1 MSASSEEAGSG
12 LLWIAIQR
20 PTTVIVGIILVVL
33 FGALSVVDIPIQLT
47 PDISTPTITVSTGWP
62 GAAPVEIESE
72 IIEPQEEVL
81 KNVEGLVRME
91 STARPD
97 GASITMEFDVGT
109 SIEETLV
116 RVTNQ
121 LSQVPSYPNAVREPV
136 VETADSAGPPLVV
149 IAVRSPDRK
158 PVAAYRTWV
167 QNDVLPE
174 IDRIPGVAS
183 IWFIGGQD
191 TEVHV
196 LFDPEAL
203 AARLLSIDQVAERVR
218 NELRDL
224 SGGDVTL
231 GKRRY
236 LVRTAVAP
244 ETPDAFE
251 QIVLGASDDGSP
263 IVLGDVATVKLSLRK
278 PSGVA
283 MSDDRPS
290 MVMLLTREAGTNVLK
305 VTEDV
310 YRVVERLQR
319 ERFAPRGL
327 SIEILSDQIDYIE
340 GALGLVRQNLLLGAV
355 LAILVLFLFLRTFR
369 ASAIVSVAIPVCVFA
384 TALGMQLLGRTI
396 NVVSLA
402 GITFAI
408 GMVIDNSIVALES
421 IDTSRKRVRTANG
434 AAYRGIR
441 EVWGAL
447 IASTATTVAVF
458 IPIAIW
464 QGEVGELLRDVAV
477 AITLAVSVSFVVS
490 VLVIPSLAARLLT
503 PDHQPK
509 RFANLAATG
518 LRFRDRIVARV
529 RWLCASWTRSAYVLG
544 AAVFGSAL
552 VTLLLLPS
560 MEYLPTGNRNLVF
573 GVLIPPPG
581 YAIEEL
587 TDMGEKIQAEV
598 MTYTRAQA
606 GDDAVVKRSFFVGSP
621 DRIFA
626 GAVGED
632 ERNAGPLLDLLR
644 RVQSKIPGT
653 ISFTTQASLFGRS
666 LSGGRSVEV
675 DIQGSD
681 LATLTGVG
689 GQLFGAIR
697 QAMPG
702 AQVRPVP
709 SLDPGAPELH
719 ILPKRREAA
728 RLQMSGQ
735 SLGLAVD
742 ALIDGAIIGEYTP
755 KGEPAIDVVLRAI
768 NSDGQVLPDGNALL
782 SAPVVTP
789 SGDVVPMGALASLEE
804 RLGPA
809 VIRHLERR
817 RAITLLVSP
826 PEDLALEDAIAMIR
840 DDIIGGAQQRGEVP
854 ADVQFSLSG
863 AAGKLEVAQK
873 QFANILLLAVII
885 CFLLI
890 AAVFED
896 FVAPL
901 AVLVSVPLAAAG
913 GAAGL
918 FIVDLF
924 VDKLPLDLMTAL
936 GFLILIGVV
945 VNNAILVVDGALAR
959 LREGRSLTDAVPEAV
974 EARVRPILMTTA
986 TSLAGLLPMIIFSG
1000 SGSELYRGVG
1010 AIVLGGM
1017 ALSTV
1022 LTIFVVPSA
1031 FVLLWSLRGRE
1042 RSDSLPSS
1050 DERDSFVVARPP
1062 TETARP

>member
-1 MSASSEEAGSG
+1 MAASDEETGSG

-47 PDISTPTITVSTGWP
+47 PDISVPTISVSTTWP
-62 GAAPVEIESE
+62 GAAPIEIESE

-81 KNVEGLVRME
+81 KNVEGLARME
-91 STARPD
+91 STARTNS
-97 GASITMEFDVGT
+97 ASVVMEFDVGT
-109 SIEETLV
+109 SIDETLV

-121 LSQVPSYPNAVREPV
+121 LSQVPNYPDAVREPV
-136 VETADSAGPPLVV
+136 VQTANSAGPPLAV
-149 IAVRSPDRK
+149 IAVRSPDRQ

-167 QNDVLPE
+167 ENEILPD

-203 AARLLSIDQVAERVR
+203 AARMLSVDQVAERVR
-218 NELRDL
+218 TELRDL

-244 ETPDAFE
+244 ESPDAFE
-251 QIVLGASDDGSP
+251 QIVLGATDDGTP
-263 IVLGDVATVKLSLRK
+263 ILLGDVATVRMALRK

-290 MVMLLTREAGTNVLK
+290 MVMLLTREAGTNVLE
-305 VTEDV
+305 VTEEV
-310 YRVVERLQR
+310 YEVVEQLQR
-319 ERFAPRGL
+319 DRFAPKNL

-340 GALGLVRQNLLLGAV
+340 GALSLVRQNLLLGAV
-355 LAILVLFLFLRTFR
+355 FAVIVLFLFLRTFR

-408 GMVIDNSIVALES
+408 GMVVDNSIVSLES
-421 IDTSRKRVRTANG
+421 IDTWRKRVRTADG
-434 AAYRGIR
+434 AAYRGIG

-477 AITLAVSVSFVVS
+477 AITLAVGVSFIVS
-490 VLVIPSLAARLLT
+490 VLVIPSLAARLLR
-503 PDHQPK
+503 PDRQPT
-509 RFANLAATG
+509 RLQNLADSG
-518 LRFRDRIVARV
+518 LRFREGVVRRV
-529 RWLCASWTRSAYVLG
+529 RWLCASWKRAAGVLAAAVLG
-544 AAVFGSAL
+544 SIL
-552 VTLLLLPS
+552 VTAVLLPS

-587 TDMGEKIQAEV
+587 TRIGEKMQTEV
-598 MTYTRAQA
+598 MTYTPEEA
-606 GDDAVVKRSFFVGSP
+606 GDEAIVKRSFFVGSP
-621 DRIFA
+621 DRVFA
-626 GAVGED
+626 GAVGQD
-632 ERNAGPLLDLLR
+632 KRNIKPLLGLLR
-644 RVQSKIPGT
+644 QVQSTIPGT
-653 ISFTTQASLFGRS
+653 IAFTTQASLFGRS

-675 DIQGSD
+675 DIKGSD
-681 LATLTGVG
+681 LPTLTGVG
-689 GQLFGAIR
+689 MQLFGAIR
-697 QAMPG
+697 EAMPG

-719 ILPKRREAA
+719 LIPKRREAA
-728 RLQMSGQ
+728 RLQMSGE

-742 ALIDGAIIGEYTP
+742 ALVDGAIIGEYTP
-755 KGEPAIDVVLRAI
+755 KGEPAIDVVMRGVDA
-768 NSDGQVLPDGNALL
+768 DGNVLPDGAALL

-789 SGDVVPMGALASLEE
+789 SNDVVPVGALASLEE

-817 RAITLLVSP
+817 RALTLLVSP
-826 PEDLALEDAIAMIR
+826 PESLPLEDAIGLIR
-840 DDIIGGAQQRGEVP
+840 DDIIGGAQQRGEIP
-854 ADVQFSLSG
+854 TDVQFELSG
-863 AAGKLEVAQK
+863 AAGKLELAQK
-873 QFANILLLAVII
+873 QFGNILLLAVII

-896 FVAPL
+896 FIAPL

-918 FIVDLF
+918 WLVDLF
-924 VDKLPLDLMTAL
+924 VEKQPLDLMTAL

-959 LREGRSLTDAVPEAV
+959 LRAGAPLIDAVPEAV
-974 EARVRPILMTTA
+974 EARVRPILMTAA
-986 TSLAGLLPMIIFSG
+986 TSIAGLFPMIVFSG

-1017 ALSTV
+1017 ALGTV
-1022 LTIFVVPSA
+1022 LTLFVVPSA
-1031 FVLLWSLRGRE
+1031 FMLLWTVRRRISVGQRE
-1042 RSDSLPSS
+1042 SLPASA
-1050 DERDSFVVARPP
+1050 E
-1062 TETARP
+1062 